1 MPPPYIFYSR
11 YQYTYTLS
19 PSPPPGN
26 VKKKRK
32 KNPKLDRSIVLTL
45 PPPLTAQKPTNRIL
59 AHVRPGGGRSTAD
72 FNTLCERIT
81 ESWNHI
87 LSPPT
92 ETEEGGSSN
101 EERNSGKDRYRDEE
115 RDGKGGNG
123 EGGRDRDNELRA
135 IFVLGTIVAG
145 REVGFELPAVSTK
158 TGWLILG
165 FVLVIW
171 GMVFG
176 GSLYGWF

>member
-1 MPPPYIFYSR
+1 MPIFSSA
-11 YQYTYTLS
+11 TH
-19 PSPPPGN
+19 PFP
-26 VKKKRK
+26 KKAKT
-32 KNPKLDRSIVLTL
+32 NL
-45 PPPLTAQKPTNRIL
+45 QKPTNRIL
-59 AHVRPGGGRSTAD
+59 AHIRPGGGRSTAD

-87 LSPPT
+87 ISPPT
-92 ETEEGGSSN
+92 EIEEGL
-101 EERNSGKDRYRDEE
+101 
-115 RDGKGGNG
+115 KG
-123 EGGRDRDNELRA
+123 ERDNELRA

-165 FVLVIW
+165 FVV
-171 GMVFG
+171 VFWVVVFW

>member
-59 AHVRPGGGRSTAD
+59 AHVRPSGGRSTAD
-72 FNTLCERIT
+72 FNTLCQRIT
-81 ESWNHI
+81 ESWNRVLEIH
-87 LSPPT
+87 
-92 ETEEGGSSN
+92 EEKVEGEG
-101 EERNSGKDRYRDEE
+101 RNGE
-115 RDGKGGNG
+115 RDK
-123 EGGRDRDNELRA
+123 DRDNELRA